1 MRAAA
6 PSALPILLAL
16 LVATPLGAEPAPT
29 RIASVR
35 VEGLRGT
42 REEVVL
48 QWVKVRPGDPI
59 QRFDEVRLRA
69 DLLRLGIFS
78 DVHVE
83 RRAAPKGVDLVIEP
97 RERWS
102 LYPVP
107 MLVYYRDTYL
117 LGGLLV
123 ESNALGRNKGWALGG
138 VYSNRG
144 WQLLGAVVDPN
155 VAYTSW
161 FAKLSVFGGAGLLEN
176 VDATGRIVQSFALS
190 RIDAQYSVGRTFLD
204 VFTPAWTGAVRAVR
218 VERAIEGA
226 VLPDETALSQGLAL
240 IYSDLDPRGHFD
252 AGVRTAVEYQ
262 HGFPIADGS
271 SAFDNLFSETRI
283 GIPTLSDQ
291 ALQFGIFWAYA
302 RFPPAL
308 ETRLGGLDGSRTLPA
323 LLVPADKH
331 ASATASYQVPVL
343 RGRWGVGSLSPF
355 VETGVYRRDGDPAN
369 AYWGPGLG
377 FQVFLRQVA
386 MPAFGGDVA
395 YQMGTGRFQFSVA
408 IGYRPT
414 R

>member
-1 MRAAA
+1 MR
-6 PSALPILLAL
+6 SALRALPTLLAL
-16 LVATPLGAEPAPT
+16 LGTSPARAEPPRAD

-42 REEVVL
+42 HEEVVL
-48 QWVKVRPGDPI
+48 QWVRVRPGDPVA
-59 QRFDEVRLRA
+59 RFDEVRLRA

-78 DVHVE
+78 DVRVE
-83 RRAAPKGVDLVIEP
+83 RRAAPEGVDLVIEP

-155 VAYTSW
+155 VAYTDW
-161 FAKLSVFGGAGLLEN
+161 YAKLSVFGGSGLLEN

-190 RIDAQYSVGRTFLD
+190 RVDAQYSVGRTLYR
-204 VFTPAWTGAVRAVR
+204 VLTPAWTGAVRAVR

-226 VLPDETALSQGLAL
+226 ALPDETALSQGVAL

-252 AGVRTAVEYQ
+252 AGLRTAVEYQ
-262 HGFPIADGS
+262 HGFPIGAGS
-271 SAFDNLFSETRI
+271 TPFDTLLSDTRL
-283 GIPTLSDQ
+283 GIPTVADQ
-291 ALQFGIFWAYA
+291 ALQFGVFWSYA
-302 RFPPAL
+302 RYPPAL

-331 ASATASYQVPVL
+331 ASATASYQVPAL
-343 RGRWGVGSLSPF
+343 RGRWGVGSISPF
-355 VETGVYRRDGDPAN
+355 VEAGVYRRDGDAAN

-386 MPAFGGDVA
+386 MPAFGADVA
-395 YQMGTGRFQFSVA
+395 YQMGTGRFQFSLA